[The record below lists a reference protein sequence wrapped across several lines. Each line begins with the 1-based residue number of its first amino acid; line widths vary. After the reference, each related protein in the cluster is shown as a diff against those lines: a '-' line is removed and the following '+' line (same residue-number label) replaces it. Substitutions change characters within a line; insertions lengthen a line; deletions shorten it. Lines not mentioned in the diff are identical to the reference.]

1 MLNLIQRLH
10 WLAIK
15 MNCKN
20 IRAQERPYAIY
31 CGDTVLGRVE
41 YRIVQ
46 ARSFGKD
53 ARWLVVEKVEAKG
66 NDYNYVELRAK
77 DMLALEGLEL
87 AYQSDEFKEAICTSK
102 GIQKRVI

>member
-1 MLNLIQRLH
+1 M
-10 WLAIK
+10 
-15 MNCKN
+15 
-20 IRAQERPYAIY
+20 
-31 CGDTVLGRVE
+31 
-41 YRIVQ
+41 
-46 ARSFGKD
+46 
-53 ARWLVVEKVEAKG
+53 VEKVEAKG

>member
-1 MLNLIQRLH
+1 MQNSIMSSH
-10 WLAIK
+10 WLAMQ

-87 AYQSDEFKEAICTSK
+87 AYQTDEFKEAICTFK
-102 GIQKRVI
+102 GIQKQAI